1 MSHKEKVEAL
11 IMKAIEN
18 NLAKDRREQA
28 LDLRAVYDALKFG
41 DFTHLNH
48 IGRR

>member
-1 MSHKEKVEAL
+1 MSHKEKVEML

-18 NLAKDRREQA
+18 NLNKGRREQA

-41 DFTHLNH
+41 DFRHLEH
-48 IGRR
+48 ITRR